1 MDCLFATTRAVEQP
15 EPEMKKRYL
24 LCPQCGTHRFF
35 VITKHGE
42 HLYFHVGWDQIPFPT
57 EISSADLSGVDF
69 SVVHSTGCAWKGGIS
84 GLVKYLR

>member
-1 MDCLFATTRAVEQP
+1 
-15 EPEMKKRYL
+15 MKKRYL

-35 VITKHGE
+35 IITQRGE
-42 HLYFHVGWDQIPFPT
+42 NLYFHVGWDQIPFPT

-69 SVVHSTGCAWKGGIS
+69 SVVHSTGCAWKGSIS